1 TAPPSSR
8 VATGTST
15 GVHPAARP
23 LRPPHGTTAHRRN
36 RHSGRAALPPTTA
49 PGTALAC
56 ARKGARWTRV
66 GEIRDAL
73 RRLVG
78 GRLTCGTHPPAG
90 GQAGRRVP
98 VRRDRGRGGRD
109 GAARA
114 PSGPRR
120 VSVRPAV
127 GGQPASSAAAP
138 PRSQ

>member
-1 TAPPSSR
+1 PPPAPSCSP

-15 GVHPAARP
+15 RVHPPARP

-90 GQAGRRVP
+90 EIGRAHV
-98 VRRDRGRGGRD
+98 
-109 GAARA
+109 
-114 PSGPRR
+114 
-120 VSVRPAV
+120 
-127 GGQPASSAAAP
+127 
-138 PRSQ
+138 